1 MKKIKLNI
9 NQRRAISDL
18 FINLSNSFIT
28 VGFIAPIF
36 TKDYQ
41 VSFSIIGIIFSFSF
55 SATLVF
61 ISNSLLK

>member
-1 MKKIKLNI
+1 MRKLNI

-18 FINLSNSFIT
+18 FINLSNSFTTI
-28 VGFIAPIF
+28 GFIAPIF

-41 VSFSIIGIIFSFSF
+41 VSFSMIGIIFSFSF

>member
-1 MKKIKLNI
+1 MRKLNL

-36 TKDYQ
+36 TRNYQ
-41 VSFSIIGIIFSFSF
+41 ISFSLIGLIFAFIFSGV
-55 SATLVF
+55 LVF

>member
-1 MKKIKLNI
+1 MRKLNI

-28 VGFIAPIF
+28 IGFIAPIF

-41 VSFSIIGIIFSFSF
+41 VSFSMIGIIFSFSF
-55 SATLVF
+55 SAALVF